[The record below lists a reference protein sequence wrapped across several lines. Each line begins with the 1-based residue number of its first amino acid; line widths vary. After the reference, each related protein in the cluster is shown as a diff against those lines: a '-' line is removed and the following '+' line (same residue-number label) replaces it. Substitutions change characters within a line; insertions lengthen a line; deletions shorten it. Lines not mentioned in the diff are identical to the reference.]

1 MRFLIYLSNED
12 RSEYIDSKI
21 LHCIVSYIKSLPD
34 SEVTF
39 AGCNNI
45 DSYRELL
52 VPSIQDLESIKATI
66 IESNIPDNRFTK
78 EFLTKHNCDMPKD
91 ESNMEYNMYI
101 DYKGILYQNKDMNT
115 PYAVT
120 YQDKIELEE

>member
-1 MRFLIYLSNED
+1 MNP
-12 RSEYIDSKI
+12 
-21 LHCIVSYIKSLPD
+21 IVSYIKSLPD

-39 AGCNNI
+39 AGC
-45 DSYRELL
+45 
-52 VPSIQDLESIKATI
+52 
-66 IESNIPDNRFTK
+66 NRFTK

-91 ESNMEYNMYI
+91 ESNIEYDMYI
-101 DYKGILYQNKDMNT
+101 DYKGILYRNKDMNT

>member
-1 MRFLIYLSNED
+1 MHD
-12 RSEYIDSKI
+12 
-21 LHCIVSYIKSLPD
+21 
-34 SEVTF
+34 
-39 AGCNNI
+39 I

-101 DYKGILYQNKDMNT
+101 DCKGILYRNKDMNT